1 MLKAKLGEAGLLK
14 KVLDA
19 IKELPH
25 HPCGGS
31 PAYKCFPVQ
40 GPQVCKR
47 QQYHA
52 DTLNLIYEATY
63 PDHVAKYDMK
73 LMDIDIDAL
82 GIPDTEYNARITMPL
97 MEHCP
102 QLVLTG
108 REHAEAANA
117 NILLRQSE
125 ESGPIGKV
133 KKMKPKEEDDE
144 PSPLKK
150 VKKVSYD
157 HG

>member
-1 MLKAKLGEAGLLK
+1 MRINVSK
-14 KVLDA
+14 D
-19 IKELPH
+19 I
-25 HPCGGS
+25 
-31 PAYKCFPVQ
+31 CFN
-40 GPQVCKR
+40 C
-47 QQYHA
+47 
-52 DTLNLIYEATY
+52 DS
-63 PDHVAKYDMK
+63 
-73 LMDIDIDAL
+73 
-82 GIPDTEYNARITMPL
+82 
-97 MEHCP
+97 
-102 QLVLTG
+102 
-108 REHAEAANA
+108 EAANA

>member
-1 MLKAKLGEAGLLK
+1 M
-14 KVLDA
+14 
-19 IKELPH
+19 
-25 HPCGGS
+25 
-31 PAYKCFPVQ
+31 
-40 GPQVCKR
+40 CKR

-52 DTLNLIYEATY
+52 DTLNLIYEATCECCSVLEWHICSEPAPSLD

-108 REHAEAANA
+108 REHAYQCEQRH
-117 NILLRQSE
+117 LF
-125 ESGPIGKV
+125 
-133 KKMKPKEEDDE
+133 
-144 PSPLKK
+144 
-150 VKKVSYD
+150 
-157 HG
+157 